1 MLLKPKNTKFK
12 KYHKGR
18 MDFIH
23 KNKDFCYGQFAII
36 SQETANLTNNQL
48 NTAELAIKRVIKKDG
63 SLFTRVFPHLPVT
76 SKPAEVRMGKG
87 KGSVSHYIARIS
99 PGSFI
104 FELKNTNRFL
114 AKAALSV
121 AASKLPFK
129 TLIIWNKPDFTP
141 KTLVGVATTE
151 VV

>member
-23 KNKDFCYGQFAII
+23 KDKDFCYGQFAII
-36 SQETANLTNNQL
+36 SKETANLTSKQL
-48 NTAELAIKRVIKKDG
+48 STSELALKRTIKKDG
-63 SLFTRVFPHLPVT
+63 SLFRRVFPHLPVT

-87 KGSVSHYIARIS
+87 KGSVSHHIARIS

-114 AKAALSV
+114 AKAALRV
-121 AASKLPFK
+121 AASKLPFQ
-129 TLIIWNKPDFTP
+129 TLIVYNKQSP
-141 KTLVGVATTE
+141 AQ
-151 VV
+151 

>member
-1 MLLKPKNTKFK
+1 MKEMFFGATSFNNGGDMCIGDLDVSNVENFEKMFFGADNFDQQINSWTVK
-12 KYHKGR
+12 
-18 MDFIH
+18 
-23 KNKDFCYGQFAII
+23 
-36 SQETANLTNNQL
+36 ETANLTNKQL
-48 NTAELAIKRVIKKDG
+48 NTSELAIKRVIKKDG

-87 KGSVSHYIARIS
+87 KGSVSHHIARIS

-114 AKAALSV
+114 AKAALRV

-129 TLIIWNKPDFTP
+129 TLII
-141 KTLVGVATTE
+141 
-151 VV
+151 